1 MAPPSSNLGKRLLA
15 VFLNRCLQILP
26 VLVGITLVTFLLVR
40 LLPGG
45 PIETIV
51 GMRASPAALA
61 AAEAQLGLSKPVLVQ
76 YLYYV
81 EHLLRGDLGNSLI
94 SGTSVRSIVSTH
106 LGVTLSL
113 LAYAVVLVLAI
124 GIPLAVISAYRRNTW
139 ADQTIR
145 AGVVC
150 SLGLPSFWIGLLLI
164 AFFGLRLH
172 WFPSGGVGT
181 GFVGFLYYLFLP
193 ALTLA
198 LTFLAVLVRSL
209 RTSISD
215 IIRAEFVNAARLK
228 GVSGLNILTRH
239 ILRIAIL
246 PAVTLVGLN
255 LAYLLGATVIVE
267 NVFDIPG
274 IGQQLVSAVLQ
285 RDFIVVQGITL
296 IFGIMVLGVSLAV
309 DLIQV
314 SLDPRMGR

>member
-1 MAPPSSNLGKRLLA
+1 VDRRSSSLRRRLLA
-15 VFLNRCLQILP
+15 LFLNRCVEVLP
-26 VLVGITLVTFLLVR
+26 VLFGITLVTFLLVR

-45 PIETIV
+45 PIQTIV
-51 GMRASPAALA
+51 GIRASPAVIA

-76 YLYYV
+76 YFYYL
-81 EHLLRGDLGNSLI
+81 EHLLRGDLGYSLI
-94 SGTSVRSIVSTH
+94 SGASVDSIVSTH
-106 LGVTLSL
+106 LGVTLAL
-113 LAYAVVLVLAI
+113 LAYAVVLALVI
-124 GIPLAVISAYRRNTW
+124 GIPLAVISAYRKDTW
-139 ADQTIR
+139 ADHAIR

-164 AFFGLRLH
+164 AYVGLRLR
-172 WFPSGGVGT
+172 WFPSGGDGT
-181 GFVGFLYYLFLP
+181 GFVGFLYHLFLP

-215 IIRAEFVNAARLK
+215 IMRAEFVDAARLK
-228 GVSGLNILTRH
+228 GISGLRILRRH
-239 ILRIAIL
+239 VLRIAIL

-274 IGQQLVSAVLQ
+274 MGQQLVEAILE

-296 IFGIMVLGVSLAV
+296 IFGFLVLVVSLAV
-309 DLIQV
+309 DLVQV
-314 SLDPRMGR
+314 ALDPRIG